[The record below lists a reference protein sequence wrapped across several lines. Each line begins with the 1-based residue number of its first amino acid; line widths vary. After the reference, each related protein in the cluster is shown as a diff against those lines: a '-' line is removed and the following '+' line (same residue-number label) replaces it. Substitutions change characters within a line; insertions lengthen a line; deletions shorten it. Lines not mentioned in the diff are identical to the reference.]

1 MSEGVTEALGTP
13 GTSAVRV
20 GLTLGGIVLGAVVIF
35 SLGVMEGSR
44 VTELVPAPPPPPN
57 ALPTENLA
65 PLPAA
70 PRTPAAPIPP
80 DKLTFYDRLS
90 GVAPSAPVALPVDQP
105 PAQGLAPAS
114 AAAQAAPAPQAL
126 PPQAAVAAAPRKP
139 PVPVETAART
149 TSPSKSDPAAQI
161 RKLAGKGRFTVQVAA
176 VSDRSAAAEAAARVK
191 RNGFDAVTVM
201 ASVKG
206 KTFYR
211 IRVGSYPTK
220 EAAAQAAGI
229 FRSAYGLD
237 AIPAEQ

>member
-20 GLTLGGIVLGAVVIF
+20 GLTLGGIVLGAVVVF

-44 VTELVPAPPPPPN
+44 VAESVPAPQPPPS

-65 PLPAA
+65 TLPAP
-70 PRTPAAPIPP
+70 PRAPAATIPP

-90 GVAPSAPVALPVDQP
+90 GVAPSASVALPIDQP
-105 PAQGLAPAS
+105 PAQGLAPAPS
-114 AAAQAAPAPQAL
+114 AAQAEPAPQA
-126 PPQAAVAAAPRKP
+126 PSPQAAAAA
-139 PVPVETAART
+139 A
-149 TSPSKSDPAAQI
+149 PAAQI
-161 RKLAGKGRFTVQVAA
+161 RRLAGKGRFTVQVAA
-176 VSDRSAAAEAAARVK
+176 VSDRAAAAEAVALVK
-191 RNGFDAVTVM
+191 RNGFDAATVK

-206 KTFYR
+206 KTYYR

-220 EAAAQAAGI
+220 EAAVQAAGI